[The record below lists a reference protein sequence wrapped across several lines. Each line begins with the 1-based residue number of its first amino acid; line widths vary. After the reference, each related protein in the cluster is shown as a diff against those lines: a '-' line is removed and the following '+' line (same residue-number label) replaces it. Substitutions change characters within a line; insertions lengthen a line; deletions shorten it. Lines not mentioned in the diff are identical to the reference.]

1 MTARDPWLAAA
12 PGVFVLLWSTGFIGA
27 KLGLP
32 YAEPLT
38 FLLLRFVAAAALILP
53 VILLMR
59 ASWPGSLREV
69 AHIAVAG
76 LLIHAAYLSG
86 VYVSIAQGT
95 PAGVVALITSLQ
107 PLLTAIAAG
116 PLLGEKVDRRQWLGL
131 WLGLI
136 GVALVVA
143 DKLTPSGIGSAGF
156 AVFALVSLSAGTVYQ
171 KRFCENMDLRSGSF
185 IQFMAT
191 MLLLLLLA
199 PLFESMRI
207 EWSGEFIFAFAWL
220 VVVLSLGAV
229 SLLLLMIRKGK
240 AAKVASLFYL
250 VPPVTALIAFA
261 VFDEKLGLVAM
272 VGMLISVIG
281 VALVTLRRQDN
292 ATPG

>member
-1 MTARDPWLAAA
+1 MTTREPWLAAA
-12 PGVFVLLWSTGFIGA
+12 PALFVLLWSTGFIGA

-32 YAEPLT
+32 YAEPMT

-53 VILLMR
+53 VVLLMR

-86 VYVSIAQGT
+86 VYISIAGGT
-95 PAGVVALITSLQ
+95 PAGIVALITSLQ
-107 PLLTAIAAG
+107 PILTAVAAG
-116 PLLGEKVDRRQWLGL
+116 PLLAERVSRRQWSGL

-136 GVALVVA
+136 GVAMVVV
-143 DKLTPSGIGSAGF
+143 DKLVPSGVGSVGF
-156 AVFALVSLSAGTVYQ
+156 AVFALVSLSAGTLYQ

-191 MLLLLLLA
+191 MLVLLLLA
-199 PLFESMRI
+199 PLFESMQI
-207 EWSGEFIFAFAWL
+207 EWSGEFIFAFVWL

-229 SLLLLMIRKGK
+229 TLLLLMIRKGK

-261 VFDEKLGLVAM
+261 VFDEKLGIVAIA
-272 VGMLISVIG
+272 GMLISATG
-281 VALVTLRRQDN
+281 VALVTLRS
-292 ATPG
+292 AAAASPG